1 MSRLIKESCDGWN
14 LRHPSDPLDPETG
27 DWGLVYAAI
36 LSFLRH
42 AQSNY
47 DAELA
52 SGADRERLRAQ
63 VTTAAKQ
70 KYSWLRLSRDPRAK
84 KEETVVEKKLYA
96 QRSKAISQ
104 LVSEKDHLIRAK
116 AELRKVFRPD
126 YKEQLDAINSQLH
139 KIDSLVAK
147 LMDSFNIN
155 KGEVCEENGLPSEMS
170 IPSVPEYIFGG
181 RRLAPNYIKAL
192 DLSFPEC
199 GQKIFRTKRAI
210 DCGCNIRLMSF
221 ACHCVNILVRPY
233 YGLTLAGWEWVLE
246 ARKEKLEQDRQL
258 LCQIPQGCNE

>member
-1 MSRLIKESCDGWN
+1 MSRLIKESRDGWN

-84 KEETVVEKKLYA
+84 KEETVVEKKAL
-96 QRSKAISQ
+96 RPEIES
-104 LVSEKDHLIRAK
+104 HLTIG
-116 AELRKVFRPD
+116 LRKRPF
-126 YKEQLDAINSQLH
+126 
-139 KIDSLVAK
+139 DSGQGG
-147 LMDSFNIN
+147 IT
-155 KGEVCEENGLPSEMS
+155 KG
-170 IPSVPEYIFGG
+170 IPA
-181 RRLAPNYIKAL
+181 RL
-192 DLSFPEC
+192 
-199 GQKIFRTKRAI
+199 QRAI
-210 DCGCNIRLMSF
+210 GCDQF
-221 ACHCVNILVRPY
+221 A
-233 YGLTLAGWEWVLE
+233 AS
-246 ARKEKLEQDRQL
+246 
-258 LCQIPQGCNE
+258 